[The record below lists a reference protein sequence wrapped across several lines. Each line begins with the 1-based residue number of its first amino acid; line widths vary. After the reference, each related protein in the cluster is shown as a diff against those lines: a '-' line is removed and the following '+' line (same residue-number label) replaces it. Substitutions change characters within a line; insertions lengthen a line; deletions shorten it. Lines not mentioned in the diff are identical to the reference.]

1 MGHLI
6 MLNTEHA
13 QDAYMSDQA
22 IRIRER
28 IAALQATTPT
38 DEDPLAEARAE
49 QAAERRYEE
58 A

>member
-1 MGHLI
+1 
-6 MLNTEHA
+6 MLNKEHA